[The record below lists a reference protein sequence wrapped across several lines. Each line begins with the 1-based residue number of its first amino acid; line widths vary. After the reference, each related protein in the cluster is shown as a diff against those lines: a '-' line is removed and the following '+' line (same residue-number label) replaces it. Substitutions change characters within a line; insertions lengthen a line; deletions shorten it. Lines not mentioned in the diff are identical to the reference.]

1 MWTKTSL
8 EFPEFGGSLG
18 HISCGCLGLTI
29 LANPV
34 GFGDIELVLG
44 FQEDGILG
52 DELVGD
58 EDGRHIGLDG
68 EFFAELGD
76 IRMRSGESI
85 AMESQSHVV

>member
-8 EFPEFGGSLG
+8 ELPEFGGSLG
-18 HISCGCLGLTI
+18 HISCGCLGRTI

-34 GFGDIELVLG
+34 GFGHIELVLG

-52 DELVGD
+52 DELVGY

-68 EFFAELGD
+68 EFFAELGN
-76 IRMRSGESI
+76 IGVRSGESI